1 MKGSLGLFLALT
13 LAACGGT
20 GSTGGADMAGGSQTC
35 NPTCKAGFVCKGTTC
50 DLDPTGQWVITVTT
64 GRVNE
69 KKADGT
75 TWDIPGGLP
84 DPLVCLTLNG
94 TRRCTA
100 TKADTLMPTWNEPFS
115 SATATALQ
123 VGFKVEFL
131 DEDIGTSESICPT
144 ATQAI
149 STEDFQNG
157 TWTSQ
162 CATGSF
168 SATLAVR

>member
-1 MKGSLGLFLALT
+1 MKGSLGLVLTLT

-20 GSTGGADMAGGSQTC
+20 GGTSGADMASG
-35 NPTCKAGFVCKGTTC
+35 NPTCSPTCKTGFVCKGTSC
-50 DLDPTGQWVITVTT
+50 DLDPTGQWIITVTT
-64 GRVNE
+64 GRVTE
-69 KKADGT
+69 KKADGS

-100 TKADTLMPTWNEPFS
+100 TKADTLMPAWNEAFS
-115 SATATALQ
+115 AATATALQ

-131 DEDIGTSESICPT
+131 DEDIGSSEAICAA

-149 STEDFQNG
+149 RTEDFQSG